1 MANSFFMTPS
11 GVKQPAFSDLTGSPT
26 QAQGIASLINGS
38 AVNLTGQNATITTTT
53 LFSVGSSGAGV
64 YRVAFSLIDTSSGS
78 AGTVTATIG
87 WNNGTGA
94 QSSTTASLSLSSA
107 GGEVSGDFIFTSA
120 ASQNITYATTV
131 TGVLGSPFYTLK
143 LRIEY
148 LG

>member
-1 MANSFFMTPS
+1 MSNSSFQTTS
-11 GVKQPAFSDLTGSPT
+11 GIRQPGFSDLSGSPT
-26 QAQGIASLINGS
+26 ASQGVPSLITAS
-38 AVNLTGQNATITTTT
+38 SVNLTGQNSSIGTTT
-53 LFSVGSSGAGV
+53 LFAVGASGAGV
-64 YRVAFSLIDTSSGS
+64 YRVSFSLIDTSAGS

-107 GGEVSGDFIFTSA
+107 GGEVSGDFIFTSG

-131 TGVLGSPFYTLK
+131 TGIVGAPFYTLK